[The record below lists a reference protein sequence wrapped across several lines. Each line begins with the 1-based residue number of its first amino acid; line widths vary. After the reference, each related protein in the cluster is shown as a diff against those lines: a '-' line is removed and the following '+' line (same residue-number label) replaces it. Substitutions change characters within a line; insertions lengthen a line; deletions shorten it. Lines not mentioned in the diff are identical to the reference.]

1 MNLRKSFFLILI
13 FHLLWTIS
21 IDAQTPYQKLQYPAL
36 NPVQPPQVD
45 RVELSNGMI
54 LYLIEDHEL
63 PLINLTSII
72 GVGSIYEP
80 AEKTGLAS
88 ITGAVMRTGGSKT
101 RSGDQIDEELESIAA
116 SVETSIGRD
125 TGSASMSVLKENV
138 DTGLQ
143 ILADILM
150 NPAFPEDKIQLQKIQ
165 MSSLISRR
173 NDNVNGIAF
182 REFTKL
188 IYGSDSPFA
197 RQPEYATVGAIQRQ
211 DLVDFHQKYFHPN
224 NVRMG
229 IWGDFQK
236 KEMIRKVEAAFQDWK
251 KVDFERSAPPSVD
264 YQFNSSVNFIR
275 KEDVNQSTILIGHIG
290 GMMNN
295 PDYFALQVMNDILS
309 GGFSGRLFRN
319 IRTKQGLAYAVFG
332 AFGANFNFPGVF
344 YSGLTTKSE
353 TTVQAVRSLL
363 HEIKRI
369 TSEEVTEEELR
380 LAKDSY
386 LNSYV
391 FNFDSRSEIVNR
403 LMIYEYYGYPK
414 DFLEKT
420 RDNIEKVTREDVFRV
435 AKKYLHPDQVRILVV
450 GKDQDFDEPLSV
462 LGEVNTIDVTIPKP

>member
-1 MNLRKSFFLILI
+1 MNLRRSFLFILILQTL
-13 FHLLWTIS
+13 FAIS
-21 IDAQTPYQKLQYPAL
+21 IGAQTPYQDVKFPPL
-36 NPVQPPQVD
+36 NPVQPPPVE

-63 PLINLTSII
+63 PLIQLSAII
-72 GVGSIYEP
+72 GVGSMDDP
-80 AEKTGLAS
+80 AGKVGLAS
-88 ITGAVMRTGGSKT
+88 VTGAVMRTGGSKT

-116 SVETSIGRD
+116 SVETGIGRD

-138 DTGLQ
+138 DTGLE

-150 NPAFPEDKIQLQKIQ
+150 HPAFPEDKIQLWKIQ
-165 MSSLISRR
+165 TNSLISRR

-188 IYGSDSPFA
+188 LYGNDSPYA
-197 RQPEYATVGAIQRQ
+197 RHPEYATIAAIQRQ
-211 DLVDFHQKYFHPN
+211 DLVDFHKKYFLPN
-224 NVRMG
+224 NTRIGV
-229 IWGDFQK
+229 WGDFK
-236 KEMIRKVEAAFQDWK
+236 KTEMILKIESAFKDWK
-251 KVDFERSAPPSVD
+251 KVEFERPAPPDVD
-264 YQFNSSVNFIR
+264 YRFDYSVNFIR

-319 IRTKQGLAYAVFG
+319 IRTKQGLAYTVFG
-332 AFGANFNFPGVF
+332 AYGANFNYPGLF

-353 TTVQAVRSLL
+353 STVQAIHNLL
-363 HEIKRI
+363 REIKRLRA
-369 TSEEVTEEELR
+369 EEVTEEELR
-380 LAKDSY
+380 LAKESY
-386 LNSYV
+386 LNSFV
-391 FNFDSRSEIVNR
+391 FNYDTRGKIVNR
-403 LMIYEYYGYPK
+403 LMAYEYYGYPE

-420 RDNIEKVTREDVFRV
+420 RDNIEKVNRADVLRV
-435 AKKYLHPDQVRILVV
+435 AKKYLHPENVRILVV

-462 LGEVNTIDVTIPKP
+462 LGEVNEIDITIPQP